1 MYAQWGHYFR
11 RLFTALD
18 IVASWIPDQIFSV
31 ALRKFSPLGT
41 LRWYV
46 SPYYASRY
54 AKLSPRPVPGASK
67 RLRGNFTSFIPA
79 LPTLFDT
86 LLVPHANK
94 IAPYPAMP
102 ISPPKPSPCY
112 SLARIPHQNPSLLA
126 PMTSCATHSL
136 REANER
142 AEKCYLFHDIT
153 HSMAA
158 EQLRDTPYLVRNIET
173 DPSQIRNAPTG

>member
-18 IVASWIPDQIFSV
+18 TVASWIPDQIFSM

-54 AKLSPRPVPGASK
+54 AKLSSRPVPGASK
-67 RLRGNFTSFIPA
+67 RLRGNFTSFISA

-94 IAPYPAMP
+94 IAPYSAMP
-102 ISPPKPSPCY
+102 ISPSKPSPCY
-112 SLARIPHQNPSLLA
+112 SLTRIPHQNPSLLA

-158 EQLRDTPYLVRNIET
+158 EQLRDTPYLVRNIKT
-173 DPSQIRNAPTG
+173 YPSQIRNAPTG